1 MNDLTS
7 RYAEALF
14 LLKKESNKLL
24 EAQQE
29 VKELIKII
37 KDNPDFLILLDSSY
51 VNKEERISTVD
62 KVFVSVDEEIKNLIK
77 VVIENNR
84 ALYLLGIF
92 EDFNSLVNEYR
103 GVKEGLVYSTEA
115 LSEAKLKKL
124 TAAIS
129 KKENHPLELKNII
142 DPTLIG
148 GVKVV
153 INDHIYDG
161 SLKHSLEQMK
171 SALLNNKEGD
181 SHEN

>member
-1 MNDLTS
+1 MNELTS
-7 RYAEALF
+7 RYAEALY
-14 LLKKESNKLL
+14 LLKKESNSLL

-29 VKELIKII
+29 IKELIKII
-37 KDNPDFLILLDSSY
+37 KDDPDFLMVLDSSY
-51 VNKEERISTVD
+51 IEKEKRLEIVD
-62 KVFVSVDEEIKNLIK
+62 QVFKSVDEEIKNLVK

-103 GVKEGLVYSTEA
+103 GVKEGLVYSTEP
-115 LSEAKLKKL
+115 LKEVEIEKL
-124 TAAIS
+124 TSTIS
-129 KKENHPLELKNII
+129 KIENHPIELKNVI
-142 DPTLIG
+142 DPSLLG

-171 SALLNNKEGD
+171 SDLLK
-181 SHEN
+181 